1 MRSLKQVLA
10 VFLLAVLLAGMT
22 PAAVF
27 GADSIKLSGPNVLF
41 VMQGASTYIDV
52 EAQAPADT
60 EYKLVLECADHNIT
74 MTNGKSGTMAGDGKY
89 TMSLSVA
96 RQAEVGNYNLVL
108 KAVDPKDSNKV
119 LAAKNL
125 FVSVTENKNSYSS
138 LNGPAMEVTYALQEN
153 DHLVAGQVN
162 YVTFTLYN
170 RGNKNY
176 SNGKVT
182 ISMEKGM
189 TIQSGALSRNV
200 GRFNIGDTVSVQY
213 PILIDSSVE
222 NGSYPFVISFGALT
236 TQKSEEGETQAVNA
250 DMTETVYIPLVGKEK
265 SEEDTSIPVIA
276 LIGNKIGGGTGSIKK
291 GSDFNLDLTF
301 KNTGKSKT
309 AKDITITVSDASGAV
324 APASSELIYLESMKA
339 GETVT
344 QTIPMKAI
352 ENSDENIANVNVT
365 LGYYDEDGKNYN
377 NTAQFSINLEDAT
390 TTSGKGVAN
399 PILMVTNYSFGSD
412 KAVMANSQFP
422 LSLTIT
428 NTSAK
433 TLRNIKVTVQD
444 STGSILP
451 AEGSN
456 SFFINSIG
464 AGSSYGKLMPMAVS
478 NDIKAG
484 VSTIAVNMSYEDM
497 DAHTFTSSD
506 TITVPVTLQ
515 DRLVIDD
522 ILDPGNL
529 MAGEMGYAQIKYY
542 NMGQTTL
549 NNLRIAVS
557 GDFTIDGDSSQ
568 YVGNMANGRS
578 DYFSFNF
585 MPNSEGTMNGKAV
598 FTYENAQGEEQVIE
612 KEFTFNIQPAPEFN
626 PEDMDFPVE
635 EEKHGF
641 AALPIWGKGLVAL
654 GALLAVI
661 LVIKGIK
668 KHKKAKAE
676 ALTLDE

>member
-1 MRSLKQVLA
+1 MS
-10 VFLLAVLLAGMT
+10 
-22 PAAVF
+22 
-27 GADSIKLSGPNVLF
+27 
-41 VMQGASTYIDV
+41 
-52 EAQAPADT
+52 
-60 EYKLVLECADHNIT
+60 
-74 MTNGKSGTMAGDGKY
+74 GDGTY
-89 TMSLSVA
+89 TMSVSVA
-96 RQAEVGNYNLVL
+96 RKAEIGYYNLIV
-108 KAVDPKDSNKV
+108 KAVDPSNSNIV
-119 LAAKNL
+119 LASRNIGIN
-125 FVSVTENKNSYSS
+125 VSENINSFTS
-138 LNGPAMEVTYALQEN
+138 LNAPAMEVSYALQGN
-153 DHLVAGQVN
+153 DHLVAGETN
-162 YVTFTLYN
+162 YITFALFN
-170 RGNKNY
+170 RGNKNF

-182 ISMEKGM
+182 IKCPENM
-189 TIQSGALSRNV
+189 TIQSGSGSRNV
-200 GRFNIGDTVSVQY
+200 GRFNIGETVSVQF
-213 PILIDSSVE
+213 PVLIDSSVTT
-222 NGSYPFVISFGALT
+222 GSYGFAVTL
-236 TQKSEEGETQAVNA
+236 EGIYIAKVDGENTAKG
-250 DMTETVYIPLVGKEK
+250 DDPLSETVYIPLVGKDK
-265 SEEDTSIPVIA
+265 TEEDTSIPVIA

-339 GETVT
+339 GETVM

-464 AGSSYGKLMPMAVS
+464 AGGSYGKLMPMAVS

-522 ILDPGNL
+522 ILDPGYL
-529 MAGEMGYAQIKYY
+529 MAGETGYAQIKYY

-585 MPNSEGTMNGKAV
+585 IPNGEGDMNGKAV

-654 GALLAVI
+654 GVLLAVI